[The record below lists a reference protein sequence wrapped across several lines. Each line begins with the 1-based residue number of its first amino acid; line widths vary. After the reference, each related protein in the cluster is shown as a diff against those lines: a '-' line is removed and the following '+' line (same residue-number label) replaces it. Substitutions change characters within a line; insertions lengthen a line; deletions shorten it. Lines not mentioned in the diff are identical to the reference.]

1 MDPVEILMH
10 WLAKNYSKL
19 ILLAVV
25 LIVAQ
30 RVSTIMNAEQIIVL
44 DDGKIVGKGTH
55 KELLESND
63 IYKRLWQ
70 ISEDSAA
77 WNVVGTE
84 GGAV

>member
-44 DDGKIVGKGTH
+44 DEGKIVGKGTH
-55 KELLESND
+55 KELLKTCPEYREIAESQLS
-63 IYKRLWQ
+63 KEEL
-70 ISEDSAA
+70 A
-77 WNVVGTE
+77 
-84 GGAV
+84 